1 MSNKLQ
7 QLKLQAESCIA
18 CKLATTRNRVVFG
31 EGNPDA
37 RVMFIGEGPGR
48 KEDELGRPF
57 VGRSGELLTRII
69 ENGMKLSRESV
80 YIANIVKCR
89 PTVDMAMQKDRAP
102 DQEEVA
108 ACSHFLQ
115 KQIELIQPE
124 VIITLGGPSTKFIL
138 NSKEGITRLRGQWHS
153 YREIPVMPTFHPSYI
168 LRNGGDKSPLKK
180 DVWHDI
186 QLVMKKLDENN
197 PG

>member
-48 KEDELGRPF
+48 REDELGRPF

-124 VIITLGGPSTKFIL
+124 VIVTLGGPSTKFIL

-180 DVWHDI
+180 DVWQDI
-186 QLVMKKLDENN
+186 QLVIKKLDENN